1 MEAVDLPGIGDG
13 NVRNSVRY
21 AVGVVGGAN
30 ERGKSNALLPMCT
43 GGLKTEPDI

>member
-1 MEAVDLPGIGDG
+1 MEAVGLPGIVGG

-21 AVGVVGGAN
+21 AVGVAGGAN
-30 ERGKSNALLPMCT
+30 GRGKSNVLLPMCT